1 MDSAAQ
7 LQDRVRAYWD
17 SKPCDS
23 EFSSRRGLGREY
35 LLEIERERYR
45 LQAHI
50 PRIIDAIDWRGKRV
64 LEIGTGVGTD
74 ARRIIERGGVYTG
87 INVDNGSTLATA
99 MALSMFGLAGATQ
112 QMDATALE
120 FADAS
125 FDIVYTFGVLH
136 HIPEVGR
143 AVAHIRRAL
152 KPAGEL
158 IAMLYNRTSI
168 NYAVGIK
175 HVRKHG
181 VRALAIPGVLRLAA
195 ALGLPAE
202 KLERH
207 RQLAREAR
215 VMSAQEWLSRNTD
228 GPDNPYS
235 VVYDEP
241 EAARLFTG
249 FEIHRQEVHYFNPE
263 HWGPLGRALPAALVS
278 ALGRRWGWHRVV
290 YATRPAL

>member
-1 MDSAAQ
+1 VHSVAQ
-7 LQDRVRAYWD
+7 VQDRVRAYWD

-35 LLEIERERYR
+35 FLEVERERYR

-99 MALSMFGLAGATQ
+99 MALSMFGLPGATQ

-125 FDIVYTFGVLH
+125 FDIVYSFGVLH
-136 HIPEVGR
+136 HIPEVER
-143 AVAHIRRAL
+143 AVVHIRRAL
-152 KPAGEL
+152 KPGGEL

-168 NYAVGIK
+168 NYAVEIK
-175 HVRKHG
+175 HLRKLG
-181 VRALAIPGVLRLAA
+181 VRVLAIPGVLRLAA
-195 ALGLPAE
+195 ALGLPAQ
-202 KLERH
+202 KLARH

-235 VVYDEP
+235 MVYDEL
-241 EAARLFTG
+241 EAARLFAG
-249 FEIHRQEVHYFNPE
+249 FEIRRQEVHYFNQE
-263 HWGPLGRALPAALVS
+263 HWGPLGRALPAALVA

-290 YATRPAL
+290 YATKPSL